1 MFSSIVLLNTL
12 CPSPWAC
19 HTYLISLDLREH
31 GNQKLMHSGS
41 ITWNSHFQT
50 KDFFLPCRSSAKTN
64 LPSTSGTVQ
73 QTITSKSHNNS
84 TASQNSQRRDAGD
97 NDDQDDAM
105 FNDDDDDLDI
115 TEIDQALLGDKTP
128 LTAQKTN
135 AKGSKMKDSSSSNT
149 EKMST
154 TRRYGGNFVI

>member
-1 MFSSIVLLNTL
+1 M
-12 CPSPWAC
+12 
-19 HTYLISLDLREH
+19 
-31 GNQKLMHSGS
+31 
-41 ITWNSHFQT
+41 
-50 KDFFLPCRSSAKTN
+50 
-64 LPSTSGTVQ
+64 Q

-84 TASQNSQRRDAGD
+84 KASQNSQRRDAGD

-105 FNDDDDDLDI
+105 FNDDDDLDI

-135 AKGSKMKDSSSSNT
+135 VKDSKMKDSSSSNT

-154 TRRYGGNFVI
+154 TRRYGRNFFI